1 MTSTPLP
8 RASSHQPNMGNVLAD
23 LRRASSS
30 MFSSPGTKKS
40 SPANYGD
47 GPPRVQHRHPDDESS
62 PGASDNRSDV
72 DAPSLKPTQHG
83 MQRMKLATSSP
94 QSHTMN
100 MHSIN
105 EGFNNLAKKTDE
117 RVQKAQTMEVG
128 IFSKGEAEKLVAEDA
143 VAADDATRNSLPD
156 TRLVDEAAAVE
167 ECAKVDMNQIQP
179 PMIADSDHATLLD
192 ISANTASHHG
202 HQAVEEAEMRQQCL
216 GNEVGTSNSLLAS
229 GVFDSTDS
237 ETRAPDPVQTRR
249 EMMLARRERARSRQP
264 RLSSSPVRTVSS
276 SVTGAATTPVPPA
289 TSASEHVIPD
299 RGAEVQRSNPSVQA
313 STASLARERYARH
326 KKMLQQRRV

>member
-30 MFSSPGTKKS
+30 MFSSPGTKS

-62 PGASDNRSDV
+62 PGASDNRSDA
-72 DAPSLKPTQHG
+72 DAPSLKPTQYG
-83 MQRMKLATSSP
+83 MQRMKLATPSP

-128 IFSKGEAEKLVAEDA
+128 IFAKGEAEKLIAKDA
-143 VAADDATRNSLPD
+143 VAADDATRKSLQD
-156 TRLVDEAAAVE
+156 NRLVDEAAAAEE
-167 ECAKVDMNQIQP
+167 ECAKEDMNQIQP
-179 PMIADSDHATLLD
+179 PMLADSDHATLLD
-192 ISANTASHHG
+192 VLANTASHHG
-202 HQAVEEAEMRQQCL
+202 HRAVEEAEMQQQCL
-216 GNEVGTSNSLLAS
+216 ANEVGTSDSLLAS
-229 GVFDSTDS
+229 GVLDSTDS
-237 ETRAPDPVQTRR
+237 DTRAPDPIKTRR

-289 TSASEHVIPD
+289 TGASEHVIPD
-299 RGAEVQRSNPSVQA
+299 RGAEIHRPNSSVQA

-326 KKMLQQRRV
+326 KKMLQQRRG